1 MEDGWKM
8 KINLKSANHE
18 ESEKKMQHSPNFL
31 SIFGVSENR
40 VPKLWRV
47 KQNFTIGGTSIDG
60 GIGLWDV
67 NMRNGNMPLSAMV
80 ARDF

>member
-1 MEDGWKM
+1 LAGET
-8 KINLKSANHE
+8 E
-18 ESEKKMQHSPNFL
+18 T
-31 SIFGVSENR
+31 
-40 VPKLWRV
+40 
-47 KQNFTIGGTSIDG
+47 TIGGTSIDGG